1 MLREH
6 AHEQSY
12 VFTGP
17 VTITFD
23 ERDDLSTGRFRVRS
37 AALAKVTP
45 GLRPLRHRHRRT
57 PRHA

>member
-17 VTITFD
+17 VTISFD

-45 GLRPLRHRHRRT
+45 VSDSSVTDTAVRRA
-57 PRHA
+57 PA